1 MNQEKEEQ
9 LKTIASRV
17 RKNQDITKE
26 MLTCGNYK
34 YDVDTMVNLI
44 LEEEKDE

>member
-1 MNQEKEEQ
+1 MNKEKEEQ
-9 LKTIASRV
+9 LKTIASRI
-17 RKNQDITKE
+17 RKNQDITQG
-26 MLTCGNYK
+26 MLTYGNYK

>member
-1 MNQEKEEQ
+1 MNKEKEEQ

-26 MLTCGNYK
+26 MLTCANYK

-44 LEEEKDE
+44 LDEEKN